1 MRTKEKQT
9 GMKKACL
16 AAAGLAIF
24 AAATVMAVIAA
35 RSIGNNTTAPV
46 DLLILVNKEMP
57 LPEDFEV
64 ELQMLSNG
72 EKSVA
77 KVMYEP
83 LKKMMNDGSEEGLD
97 FVIASAY
104 RDSEYQKQLLDED
117 IELAMKEQGLTW
129 QEAYDQETRET
140 MPPDYSEHETGL
152 AVDIVALDYQYLD
165 EKQGLTKESIWLRE
179 NCSRYGFIL
188 RYPEGKEEI
197 TGIDYESW
205 HFRYVGVEAAQEIM
219 EQGITLEE
227 YLESEQQNESA

>member
-104 RDSEYQKQLLDED
+104 RDSEYQKRLLDED

-140 MPPDYSEHETGL
+140 MPPGYSEHETGL

-188 RYPEGKEEI
+188 RYPEGKEEV